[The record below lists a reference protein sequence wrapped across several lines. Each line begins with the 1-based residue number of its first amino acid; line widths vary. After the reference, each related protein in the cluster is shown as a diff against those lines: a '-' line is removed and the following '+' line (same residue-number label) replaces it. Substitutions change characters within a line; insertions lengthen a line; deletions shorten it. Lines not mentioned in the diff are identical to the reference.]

1 MSTAHVDLT
10 APTVRTALVVEDSRA
25 MRRVLRSA
33 LATAG
38 WSVVEAG
45 DGAQA
50 LALLDDGLRPDVV
63 LVDRHLPVL
72 DGLGVVRALR
82 SVEALRTVPVL
93 MVTSESETRQ
103 VVRALAEGAD
113 EYLLKPFT
121 PDALLSKL
129 ALLGLERV
137 PAP

>member
-1 MSTAHVDLT
+1 MSTTHVDLVQ
-10 APTVRTALVVEDSRA
+10 PPRVALVVEDSRA

-33 LATAG
+33 LAAAG

-50 LALLDDGLRPDVV
+50 LDLLDDGLRPDVV

-72 DGLGVVRALR
+72 DGLGVVRAVR
-82 SVEALRTVPVL
+82 SVEALRGLPVL
-93 MVTSESETRQ
+93 MVTSESETWQ

-121 PDALLSKL
+121 ADGLHSKL
-129 ALLGLERV
+129 ALLGLGPV
-137 PAP
+137 TAP